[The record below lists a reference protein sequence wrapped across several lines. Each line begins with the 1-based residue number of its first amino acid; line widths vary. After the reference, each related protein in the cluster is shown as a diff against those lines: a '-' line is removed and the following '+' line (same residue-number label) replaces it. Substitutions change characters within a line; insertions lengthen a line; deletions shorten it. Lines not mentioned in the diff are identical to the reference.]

1 MQENSSY
8 LKKSIVTV
16 FLYAYEMFPCN
27 YFHRNISPY
36 NYILLQVALYVW
48 IHLYCNKKID
58 RNCILDVL
66 CIFLGSRVLLP
77 SYYVFPA

>member
-36 NYILLQVALYVW
+36 NYILLQVALYV
-48 IHLYCNKKID
+48 
-58 RNCILDVL
+58 
-66 CIFLGSRVLLP
+66 
-77 SYYVFPA
+77 